1 MRRPTVA
8 RLEITETN
16 GDRINEKTIG
26 ASQNRKRR
34 SNHAIPTAHTNPNSS
49 CEPWRLNASPQEVE
63 SSSRCG
69 EFHTTSQPRNALTTK
84 TVWNSMRTGASST
97 ENSTSSSN
105 DNVTRQKPPYSFV
118 PLHQISKMLNNFG
131 RNNSTMVE
139 AKSAIASS
147 GRHCGHT
154 GNNCRG
160 CRKYCGSVNAWTT
173 CNAVESAR
181 NINHSGAER

>member
-1 MRRPTVA
+1 MEQHAYR
-8 RLEITETN
+8 
-16 GDRINEKTIG
+16 
-26 ASQNRKRR
+26 SQQHGK
-34 SNHAIPTAHTNPNSS
+34 
-49 CEPWRLNASPQEVE
+49 
-63 SSSRCG
+63 
-69 EFHTTSQPRNALTTK
+69 
-84 TVWNSMRTGASST
+84 
-97 ENSTSSSN
+97 STSSSN

-131 RNNSTMVE
+131 RNNSTIVE

-160 CRKYCGSVNAWTT
+160 CRKYCGSVNACTT

-181 NINHSGAER
+181 NINHSGAGEIRHHARQEHRTVNRVHTLHQNRRKFIRLPWHQRRSRFSSSSKLGGNSS